1 MRIVLGGYFPVAEF
15 RHHAEHLA
23 AESLVLGESI
33 PREAFAMPL
42 AELRPMDDLFVRAKN
57 WESQRKKGNG

>member
-15 RHHAEHLA
+15 RQHAEHLA
-23 AESLVLGESI
+23 AQSLVLAE
-33 PREAFAMPL
+33 RLAYDAFAMPL

-57 WESQRKKGNG
+57 WESQRRKAG